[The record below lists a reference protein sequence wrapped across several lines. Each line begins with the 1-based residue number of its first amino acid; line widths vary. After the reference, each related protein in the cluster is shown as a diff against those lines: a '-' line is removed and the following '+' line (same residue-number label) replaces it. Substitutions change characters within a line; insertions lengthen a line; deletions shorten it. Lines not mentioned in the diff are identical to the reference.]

1 MSGYQTDS
9 TYTENTAA
17 ASRSGYISPKAAAYL
32 ASKRTQGL
40 SLERIVFLGR
50 TFEEYMSILGLEED
64 RLQGQRILD
73 CPAGAC
79 SFAAEASQ
87 YGADVTAVDLAYHFG
102 NEELYNKGQQDI
114 GHMIQAITEASEQY
128 DWSTLGSIQE
138 LEKLRIRALEQS
150 TQDRKLHPKRYI
162 PAVLPDL
169 PFANETFDL
178 TVSAHFLFL
187 YADRLDEEFHIRC
200 LQELMRVTRTEIR
213 IFPLVNLQSERVA
226 FVEKAVAA
234 AGQGSWEMQEIA
246 TDYTFQKGANTL
258 LVLKRV

>member
-1 MSGYQTDS
+1 MSGYQTPS
-9 TYTENTAA
+9 TPTENTAA
-17 ASRSGYISPKAAAYL
+17 ASRSGYTSPKAAAYL
-32 ASKRTQGL
+32 ANKRTQGL

-50 TFEEYMSILGLEED
+50 TFEEYMSIFGLAQND
-64 RLQGQRILD
+64 LQGQKILD

-79 SFAAEASQ
+79 SFAAEASLL
-87 YGADVTAVDLAYHFG
+87 GAEVTAVDMAYHFD

-114 GHMIQAITEASEQY
+114 RHMIQSMTEARDQY
-128 DWSTLGSIQE
+128 DWSTLGSITQ
-138 LEKLRIRALEQS
+138 LENLRTEALEQS
-150 TQDRKLHPKRYI
+150 SLDRRVHPNRYI

-169 PFANETFDL
+169 PFGNKTFDL

-213 IFPLVNLQSERVA
+213 IFPLVNLKSERVA

-234 AGQGSWEMQEIA
+234 AGQGSWEIQEIP
-246 TDYTFQKGANTL
+246 TDYTFQKGADTL